1 MAQRKN
7 VRIVYTDPLM
17 LLWKVPKTEAWML
30 RMIPTYCVEVLVPG
44 FGYYTAYGAPDMPEA
59 KRLRKLL
66 LDQNPEWR
74 QKNLGTQYP
83 GDS

>member
-17 LLWKVPKTEAWML
+17 LLFKVPQEQAWML
-30 RMIPTYCVEVLVPG
+30 RMIPNYCVEVLAPG
-44 FGYYTAYGAPDMPEA
+44 IGYYTVYGAPDMAEA
-59 KRLRKLL
+59 KRLRKVL
-66 LDQNPEWR
+66 LDKHPEWK
-74 QKNLGTQYP
+74 QKTIGTQYP